1 MRMKKTFVSDPLGDM
16 IVRIRNAGMRLKP
29 VVDVP
34 ASRLKEGVLSV
45 LEREGYIKG
54 FEKIGDRPGDYFFRV
69 ELKYYNK
76 KPVISFM
83 KRVSKPS
90 VQFYTAVRKLMP
102 VANGLGNVVLTTSR
116 GILSDK
122 EARLQGVGGKILMR
136 IN

>member
-76 KPVISFM
+76 KPVITFM